1 MAGMRR
7 YRRFLLLV
15 VLPLVALMAG
25 VTFYLNGGRYVTTDD
40 AYVGAQKVLITPDV
54 SGKII
59 SVAVKEGQQVTTGDT
74 LFQIDPGAVP
84 AGAGAGARQARGRQ
98 DQPRQP
104 RRQRQ
109 ALFADAARSS
119 APASRSS
126 SATSSARSSL
136 VKSNVGSQLDLDKS
150 STDLVTAQAQ
160 QQLVR
165 QQRSNALTQLLGDP
179 DLPLEQFPAYMQAKA
194 ALDDAQRNL
203 DLTTVRAPM
212 NGIATQV
219 EQIQL
224 GRFVI
229 AGAPV
234 FSVIDVA
241 NPWVDANPKESDF
254 TYVAVGQTVTLEVDA
269 FPNHVF
275 KGTVGSLSP
284 GTGAQFAILPPQN
297 AMGNF
302 VKVVQRVPVRIYFDK
317 DDRMVQKLK
326 AGMSVYA
333 TIDTKHKRSLA
344 GLFGTPAAAK
354 PRDRTEPAM
363 TAAAQPSSM
372 VPGLRRNMV
381 TICAMTATIMQA
393 LDTTIAN
400 VALPYMQGT
409 LSASQDQI
417 NWVLTSY
424 IVAAAIMTAP
434 VGWIANRF
442 GRKRIF
448 IICSAG
454 FTIASV
460 LCGLA
465 QDIGQMVLFRLMQ
478 GVFGAALV
486 PLSQAVML
494 DSYTLQERAKAMSI
508 WGMGVMMGPIMGPS
522 LGAWLT
528 ETYSW
533 HWVFF
538 VNLPFGIFTVL
549 GLVIFM
555 DETKKDAELRFDWFG
570 FTALAIGIGSL
581 QLALDRGEQ
590 LGWLESNEIIAEFI
604 IAGIGFY
611 YFFAHSLTT
620 SKPFIQFALFKDRNF
635 VGGCVF
641 MAVMGLVLFSTMAL
655 SSPFLQNV
663 IGYPIIT
670 AGLLLASRGCGTFV
684 AMMMV
689 GRMMRYIE
697 ARTLIISGLSIT
709 CASLYYMTYWTD
721 QTGANE
727 IMVISIIQG
736 FGFGL
741 VFVPLSTVAFLT
753 LPNHLR
759 TDGTSMLT
767 LMRNV
772 ASSIG
777 ISLVISQLTRGH
789 ALQLRNP
796 VGAHQPVQSRHADA
810 AGPRHDR
817 HGDRQG
823 PRHGG
828 CDRQGAGADRRVL
841 ARLPD
846 GDDLHR
852 LRDPARD
859 HDRLHQGRAAQA
871 GGRAGASAVI
881 E

>member
-1 MAGMRR
+1 
-7 YRRFLLLV
+7 
-15 VLPLVALMAG
+15 
-25 VTFYLNGGRYVTTDD
+25 
-40 AYVGAQKVLITPDV
+40 
-54 SGKII
+54 
-59 SVAVKEGQQVTTGDT
+59 
-74 LFQIDPGAVP
+74 
-84 AGAGAGARQARGRQ
+84 
-98 DQPRQP
+98 
-104 RRQRQ
+104 
-109 ALFADAARSS
+109 
-119 APASRSS
+119 
-126 SATSSARSSL
+126 
-136 VKSNVGSQLDLDKS
+136 
-150 STDLVTAQAQ
+150 
-160 QQLVR
+160 
-165 QQRSNALTQLLGDP
+165 
-179 DLPLEQFPAYMQAKA
+179 
-194 ALDDAQRNL
+194 
-203 DLTTVRAPM
+203 
-212 NGIATQV
+212 
-219 EQIQL
+219 
-224 GRFVI
+224 
-229 AGAPV
+229 
-234 FSVIDVA
+234 
-241 NPWVDANPKESDF
+241 
-254 TYVAVGQTVTLEVDA
+254 
-269 FPNHVF
+269 
-275 KGTVGSLSP
+275 
-284 GTGAQFAILPPQN
+284 
-297 AMGNF
+297 
-302 VKVVQRVPVRIYFDK
+302 
-317 DDRMVQKLK
+317 
-326 AGMSVYA
+326 
-333 TIDTKHKRSLA
+333 
-344 GLFGTPAAAK
+344 
-354 PRDRTEPAM
+354 
-363 TAAAQPSSM
+363 M

-400 VALPYMQGT
+400 VALPYMQGS

-448 IICSAG
+448 VLCSAG

-549 GLVIFM
+549 GLVVFM
-555 DETKKDAELRFDWFG
+555 DETPKNLNLRFDWFG
-570 FTALAIGIGSL
+570 FTALAVAIGSL

-604 IAGIGFY
+604 IAGVGFY
-611 YFFAHSLTT
+611 YFLAHSLTT
-620 SKPFIQFALFKDRNF
+620 QHPFIQFALFKDKNF

-641 MAVMGLVLFSTMAL
+641 MTVMGLVLFSTMAL

-684 AMMMV
+684 AMMLV
-689 GRMMRYIE
+689 GRMLRYIE
-697 ARTLIISGLSIT
+697 ARTLIASGLSLT
-709 CASLYYMTYWTD
+709 CASLWYMTYWTD
-721 QTGANE
+721 QTGVPE
-727 IMVISIIQG
+727 IVTVSIIQG

-767 LMRNV
+767 LLRNV
-772 ASSIG
+772 ASSVG
-777 ISLVISQLTRGH
+777 ISLVIAQLTQGTRYNYAILNEHINPFNQAMQMPQVRTMLDMATDKGR
-789 ALQLRNP
+789 ALADLIVRTQAQIIAFSQDYQMVMIFTALAIPLAIMIGSSKAALRK
-796 VGAHQPVQSRHADA
+796 QA
-810 AGPRHDR
+810 AGP
-817 HGDRQG
+817 
-823 PRHGG
+823 
-828 CDRQGAGADRRVL
+828 
-841 ARLPD
+841 
-846 GDDLHR
+846 
-852 LRDPARD
+852 D
-859 HDRLHQGRAAQA
+859 H
-871 GGRAGASAVI
+871 AVM

>member
-1 MAGMRR
+1 M
-7 YRRFLLLV
+7 
-15 VLPLVALMAG
+15 P
-25 VTFYLNGGRYVTTDD
+25 
-40 AYVGAQKVLITPDV
+40 
-54 SGKII
+54 
-59 SVAVKEGQQVTTGDT
+59 
-74 LFQIDPGAVP
+74 
-84 AGAGAGARQARGRQ
+84 
-98 DQPRQP
+98 
-104 RRQRQ
+104 
-109 ALFADAARSS
+109 
-119 APASRSS
+119 
-126 SATSSARSSL
+126 
-136 VKSNVGSQLDLDKS
+136 
-150 STDLVTAQAQ
+150 
-160 QQLVR
+160 
-165 QQRSNALTQLLGDP
+165 
-179 DLPLEQFPAYMQAKA
+179 
-194 ALDDAQRNL
+194 
-203 DLTTVRAPM
+203 
-212 NGIATQV
+212 
-219 EQIQL
+219 
-224 GRFVI
+224 
-229 AGAPV
+229 
-234 FSVIDVA
+234 
-241 NPWVDANPKESDF
+241 
-254 TYVAVGQTVTLEVDA
+254 
-269 FPNHVF
+269 
-275 KGTVGSLSP
+275 
-284 GTGAQFAILPPQN
+284 
-297 AMGNF
+297 
-302 VKVVQRVPVRIYFDK
+302 
-317 DDRMVQKLK
+317 
-326 AGMSVYA
+326 
-333 TIDTKHKRSLA
+333 
-344 GLFGTPAAAK
+344 
-354 PRDRTEPAM
+354 
-363 TAAAQPSSM
+363 TAAAAPIA

-448 IICSAG
+448 MLCSGG

-465 QDIGQMVLFRLMQ
+465 QDINQMVLFRLLQ

-494 DSYTLQERAKAMSI
+494 DSYALHERAKAMSI

-538 VNLPFGIFTVL
+538 VNLPFGIVTVL
-549 GLVIFM
+549 GLLVFM
-555 DETKKDAELRFDWFG
+555 DETKTDRNLRFDWFG
-570 FTALAIGIGSL
+570 FAALAVGIGSM
-581 QLALDRGEQ
+581 QIALDRGEQ
-590 LGWLESNEIIAEFI
+590 LGWTESNEIIAEI
-604 IAGIGFY
+604 IVSIVGFY

-620 SKPFIQFALFKDRNF
+620 TKPFIQFAIFKDRNF

-655 SSPFLQNV
+655 SSPYLQNV

-684 AMMMV
+684 AMMLV

-697 ARTLIISGLSIT
+697 ARTLIISGLSLT
-709 CASLYYMTYWTD
+709 CLSLFYMTGWTD
-721 QTGANE
+721 QTGVPE
-727 IMVISIIQG
+727 IVTLSIVQG

-777 ISLVISQLTRGH
+777 ISVVIAQLTEG
-789 ALQLRNP
+789 
-796 VGAHQPVQSRHADA
+796 S
-810 AGPRHDR
+810 
-817 HGDRQG
+817 
-823 PRHGG
+823 
-828 CDRQGAGADRRVL
+828 RRVYAVL
-841 ARLPD
+841 SQHINPFNHAMQMPNVRGMID
-846 GDDLHR
+846 MSTD
-852 LRDPARD
+852 A
-859 HDRLHQGRAAQA
+859 GRAMADVMVSLQAQIIA
-871 GGRAGASAVI
+871 FSQDYQMVMLFTLCAIPLAIMIGSTKAALRKQAAAPEHAVI

>member
-1 MAGMRR
+1 
-7 YRRFLLLV
+7 
-15 VLPLVALMAG
+15 
-25 VTFYLNGGRYVTTDD
+25 
-40 AYVGAQKVLITPDV
+40 
-54 SGKII
+54 
-59 SVAVKEGQQVTTGDT
+59 
-74 LFQIDPGAVP
+74 
-84 AGAGAGARQARGRQ
+84 
-98 DQPRQP
+98 
-104 RRQRQ
+104 
-109 ALFADAARSS
+109 
-119 APASRSS
+119 
-126 SATSSARSSL
+126 
-136 VKSNVGSQLDLDKS
+136 
-150 STDLVTAQAQ
+150 
-160 QQLVR
+160 
-165 QQRSNALTQLLGDP
+165 
-179 DLPLEQFPAYMQAKA
+179 
-194 ALDDAQRNL
+194 
-203 DLTTVRAPM
+203 
-212 NGIATQV
+212 
-219 EQIQL
+219 
-224 GRFVI
+224 
-229 AGAPV
+229 
-234 FSVIDVA
+234 
-241 NPWVDANPKESDF
+241 
-254 TYVAVGQTVTLEVDA
+254 
-269 FPNHVF
+269 
-275 KGTVGSLSP
+275 
-284 GTGAQFAILPPQN
+284 
-297 AMGNF
+297 
-302 VKVVQRVPVRIYFDK
+302 
-317 DDRMVQKLK
+317 
-326 AGMSVYA
+326 MS
-333 TIDTKHKRSLA
+333 
-344 GLFGTPAAAK
+344 
-354 PRDRTEPAM
+354 
-363 TAAAQPSSM
+363 TAAAPVA

-448 IICSAG
+448 ILCSGG

-465 QDIGQMVLFRLMQ
+465 QDINQMVLFRLLQ

-494 DSYTLQERAKAMSI
+494 DSYALHERAKAMSI

-549 GLVIFM
+549 GLLIFM
-555 DETKKDAELRFDWFG
+555 DETRKDRDLRFDWFG
-570 FTALAIGIGSL
+570 FAALAVGIGAL
-581 QLALDRGEQ
+581 QIALDRGEQ
-590 LGWLESNEIIAEFI
+590 LGWMESNEIIAEFI
-604 IAGIGFY
+604 ISIVGFY
-611 YFFAHSLTT
+611 YFFAHSFTT
-620 SKPFIQFALFKDRNF
+620 SQPFIQFAIFKDKNF
-635 VGGCVF
+635 IGGWVF

-655 SSPFLQNV
+655 SSPYLQNV

-684 AMMMV
+684 AMMLV

-709 CASLYYMTYWTD
+709 CLSLFYMTGWTD
-721 QTGANE
+721 QTGVTE
-727 IMVISIIQG
+727 IVTISIVQG

-777 ISLVISQLTRGH
+777 ISLVIAQLTEGSRRTYAILSEHVNPFNHAMQMPDVRG
-789 ALQLRNP
+789 
-796 VGAHQPVQSRHADA
+796 VIDMTT
-810 AGPRHDR
+810 DK
-817 HGDRQG
+817 
-823 PRHGG
+823 
-828 CDRQGAGADRRVL
+828 
-841 ARLPD
+841 
-846 GDDLHR
+846 
-852 LRDPARD
+852 
-859 HDRLHQGRAAQA
+859 GRAMMDVMVSLQAQIIA
-871 GGRAGASAVI
+871 FSHDYQMVMIFTLCAIPLAIMIGSTKAALRKQSMAPDHAVI